1 MKPKIMILI
10 TSGIFLFIGLSQIFI
25 GRSGIS
31 IFDSSLNTEA
41 ALNVLVPMQEIF
53 GASLLFTGLIFLFA
67 RNIDLDSSKKLL
79 LGNGIGIFVFITIV
93 SKHIFFDK
101 LVDPGFISLLVFAFI
116 SFGSIYTY
124 YNPKED

>member
-10 TSGIFLFIGLSQIFI
+10 TSGIFLFFGLSQIFI

-79 LGNGIGIFVFITIV
+79 LGNGIGIFVFIIIA

-101 LVDPGFISLLVFAFI
+101 LVDPGFLSLLVFAFI
-116 SFGSIYTY
+116 SAGSIYTY